1 MRKPTKENLGDLL
14 VRSLTEVRDGLNG
27 RAGKLTLR
35 SLEIPDPPRLSA
47 VAIRDLRNRLGL
59 SQALFARL
67 LGISQKLVEAWE
79 AGTRTPSAMACRL
92 LDAIARHPSLFLRRS
107 RRVA

>member
-1 MRKPTKENLGDLL
+1 MRKPTKEHLGDLL

-35 SLEIPDPPRLSA
+35 TLEIPDPPRLSA
-47 VAIRDLRNRLGL
+47 AAIHNLRNRLGL

-79 AGTRTPSAMACRL
+79 AARARRPRWPAGSSMPSRGTRPCFSA
-92 LDAIARHPSLFLRRS
+92 D
-107 RRVA
+107 RVA